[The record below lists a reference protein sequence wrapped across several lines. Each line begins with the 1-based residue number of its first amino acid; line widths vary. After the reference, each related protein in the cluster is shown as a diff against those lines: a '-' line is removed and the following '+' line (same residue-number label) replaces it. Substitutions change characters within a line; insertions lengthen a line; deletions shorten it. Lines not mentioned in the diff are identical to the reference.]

1 MPTSIDTLDRFIASL
16 SPAQRAFFLARDAE
30 RERRYLALLD
40 ASARVLNGASALVGE
55 ATQER
60 LARES

>member
-1 MPTSIDTLDRFIASL
+1 MSKSIDTLDRFIASL
-16 SPAQRAFFLARDAE
+16 SPAQRAFFLAREAE
-30 RERRYLALLD
+30 RERRYLALFD
-40 ASARVLNGASALVGE
+40 ASARALNEASALVGE